1 MPKGASFHC
10 EISIKFWF
18 GRLIKYDIYHIIV
31 WRSMCIGRATMF
43 SCRQYP
49 IKKQLPHTFS
59 SHQHTFGY
67 VKRTSLALTCTQPI
81 ACSYMYAEP
90 THQNP
95 LYSKF
100 YWTKNHRV
108 RQHCDHTQ
116 DLRIFCKENSR
127 RRFMVV
133 FFIKVLVFY
142 YRISELFFW
151 NFIVKFNRTLLEY
164 FSIFRLKFNQLPNQ
178 TSNNCN
184 IFATKFT

>member
-31 WRSMCIGRATMF
+31 WRSCALDGLQCFPVGNIRSKNNYHILFHLISTLLVMWNAHRWHSLAPNPLHAHICMYG
-43 SCRQYP
+43 
-49 IKKQLPHTFS
+49 
-59 SHQHTFGY
+59 QHT
-67 VKRTSLALTCTQPI
+67 KI
-81 ACSYMYAEP
+81 
-90 THQNP
+90 

-127 RRFMVV
+127 RRFMVFFFYKGSGILLSHFRAV
-133 FFIKVLVFY
+133 FFL
-142 YRISELFFW
+142 

-164 FSIFRLKFNQLPNQ
+164 FSIFSFKIQSITKPNV
-178 TSNNCN
+178 
-184 IFATKFT
+184 K